1 MASVTAAL
9 QPLLLLATARA
20 SSGLWG
26 SRTSQPACVD
36 IPRNVS
42 LCHGVGY
49 RRMRLPNLLE
59 HDSLQEV
66 AQQAASWT
74 PLLNVDC
81 HPDTRLFLCSLF
93 SPVCLDRAIYPCRSL
108 CDQVRRG
115 CEGIMQKFGYPW
127 PDMFRCDHFPV
138 DNDMCIGPQAK
149 RPDNECQVCSPI
161 ETYENILY
169 NFCSADFV
177 VPEAMQPDSGSRTA
191 ICLPCANNE
200 RVCKPINLLLMTGM
214 L

>member
-149 RPDNECQVCSPI
+149 RP
-161 ETYENILY
+161 
-169 NFCSADFV
+169 V